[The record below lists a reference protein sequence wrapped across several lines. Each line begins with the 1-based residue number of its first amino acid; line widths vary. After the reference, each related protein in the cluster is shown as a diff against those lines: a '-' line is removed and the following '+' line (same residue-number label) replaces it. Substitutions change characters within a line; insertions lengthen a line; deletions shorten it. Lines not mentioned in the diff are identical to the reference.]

1 MEEHGLV
8 KDESC
13 WPIKRHLTGDGC
25 RGNQPPESVS
35 AVITEPTYSAVWS
48 FLASLL
54 NFDNNIESCWCLSVC
69 VRTSVKVRLTCVKTI
84 SVSVCVCMLLFCL
97 RKTLVGSASYPCKG
111 DLDWQG
117 QWYYATDSPRSAK
130 LWMSTLL
137 PLTGYPCSSSAICEP
152 HDWLELFCMTRAPR
166 KIDQVTL

>member
-1 MEEHGLV
+1 MEEHALV

-54 NFDNNIESCWCLSVC
+54 NFDNDIESCWCPARLSVC
-69 VRTSVKVRLTCVKTI
+69 VYFCEGAFEMCKNNKC
-84 SVSVCVCMLLFCL
+84 VCVCNVCFCFVWEKHLLDL
-97 RKTLVGSASYPCKG
+97 PVIPVKG
-111 DLDWQG
+111 IWTGRVSDIMQQG
-117 QWYYATDSPRSAK
+117 
-130 LWMSTLL
+130 M
-137 PLTGYPCSSSAICEP
+137 
-152 HDWLELFCMTRAPR
+152 
-166 KIDQVTL
+166 